1 MQDSPP
7 LLEMAVRHRLGEFI
21 LDAELVCGRGPL
33 VIIGPSG
40 AGKSAS
46 LRAIAGVLR
55 PDAGRIAVNGR
66 LLLDVERGIDVPP
79 QSRRVGYVPQDY
91 ALFPHLSVEGNIGFG
106 LRGLGHDERRRRV
119 AEMIALTGLGEQV
132 ALRPKQLS
140 GGQRQRAALARALVV
155 RPDVLL
161 LDEPFAALDAP
172 TRASLLEDVRSLIVR
187 TETATVFVTHDRNE
201 ALRLG
206 DTIAVMIGGRVR
218 QAGSPA
224 EVFGTPVDEEV
235 AAFVGVETIAPG
247 RVRSVDGGVAVV
259 DVGGQTV
266 EGGTEGIAGADVLVC
281 LRPEDVTLSAAGVD
295 APATSARNRLRGR
308 VVRVTPSGP
317 YVHVEVDAGFTLVAL
332 ITKQSLEELALK
344 PGSEVVATFKASA
357 VHLIRRAVN
366 R

>member
-1 MQDSPP
+1 MRDSVP
-7 LLEMAVRHRLGEFI
+7 LLEMAVHHRLGEFT
-21 LDAELVCGRGPL
+21 LEAELVCARGPL

-40 AGKSAS
+40 AGKSAV

-55 PDAGRIAVNGR
+55 PDGGRIAVNGR
-66 LLLDVERGIDVPP
+66 VLLDTERGIDVPP

-106 LRGLGHDERRRRV
+106 LRGLAHEERRRRV
-119 AEMIALTGLGEQV
+119 AEMLALTGLAVQRI
-132 ALRPKQLS
+132 LRPKQLS
-140 GGQRQRAALARALVV
+140 GGQRQRVAVARALAV

-172 TRASLLEDVRSLIVR
+172 TRALLVEYVRSLIAQ
-187 TETATVFVTHDRNE
+187 TETATIFVTHDRNE

-206 DTIAVMIGGRVR
+206 DVIAVMIGGRIR

-259 DVGGQTV
+259 DVGGQIV
-266 EGGTEGIAGADVLVC
+266 EGGIESTVGSNVLVC
-281 LRPEDVTLSAAGVD
+281 LRPEDVTLSASDVD
-295 APATSARNRLRGR
+295 VRATSARNRLRGR
-308 VVRVTPSGP
+308 VVRVTPSGS
-317 YVHVEVDAGFTLVAL
+317 YVRVEVDVGFALVAL
-332 ITKQSLEELALK
+332 ITKQSLEDLALIVC
-344 PGSEVVATFKASA
+344 SEVVATFKASA
-357 VHLIRRAVN
+357 VHLIRR
-366 R
+366 

>member
-1 MQDSPP
+1 
-7 LLEMAVRHRLGEFI
+7 
-21 LDAELVCGRGPL
+21 
-33 VIIGPSG
+33 
-40 AGKSAS
+40 
-46 LRAIAGVLR
+46 
-55 PDAGRIAVNGR
+55 
-66 LLLDVERGIDVPP
+66 
-79 QSRRVGYVPQDY
+79 
-91 ALFPHLSVEGNIGFG
+91 
-106 LRGLGHDERRRRV
+106 
-119 AEMIALTGLGEQV
+119 
-132 ALRPKQLS
+132 
-140 GGQRQRAALARALVV
+140 LAV

-187 TETATVFVTHDRNE
+187 TQTATVFVTHDRNE

-206 DTIAVMIGGRVR
+206 DTIAVMIGGRIR

-266 EGGTEGIAGADVLVC
+266 EGGIEASVGDDVLVC

-295 APATSARNRLRGR
+295 IPATSARNRLRGR

-317 YVHVEVDAGFTLVAL
+317 YVRVEVDAGFALVAL
-332 ITKQSLEELALK
+332 ITKQSLEELALT
-344 PGSEVVATFKASA
+344 PGSEVIATFKASA

-366 R
+366 G

>member
-7 LLEMAVRHRLGEFI
+7 LLEMAVRHRLGEFA
-21 LDAELVCGRGPL
+21 LDAELVCARGPL

-40 AGKSAS
+40 AGKSAA

-106 LRGLGHDERRRRV
+106 LRSLGLGERRRRV
-119 AEMIALTGLGEQV
+119 AEMLALTGLGEQA

-140 GGQRQRAALARALVV
+140 GGQRQRAALARALAV

-161 LDEPFAALDAP
+161 LDEPFAALDVP
-172 TRASLLEDVRSLIVR
+172 TRASLLEDVRSLILR

-206 DTIAVMIGGRVR
+206 DMIAVMIGGRIR

-266 EGGTEGIAGADVLVC
+266 EGGIEARVGDDVLVC

-295 APATSARNRLRGR
+295 APVTSARNRLRGH
-308 VVRVTPSGP
+308 VVRATPSGP
-317 YVHVEVDAGFTLVAL
+317 YLRVEVDAGFTLVAL
-332 ITKQSLEELALK
+332 ITKQSLEELALA

-357 VHLIRRAVN
+357 VHLIRRA
-366 R
+366 